1 MIWIDWCI
9 VAFFVISIL
18 IGVIQGFV
26 REVLNLLVW
35 VLAFGLASVFGH
47 MLADMMIPHINEPAV
62 RLVCAYLVLFI
73 SGLVL
78 GSILS
83 HLITELV
90 RNSIFSGVD
99 RSLGAG
105 FGFLRGALVVTVFLL
120 CAGTVSAQQA
130 IPQTD
135 PTTQTSGAPLSGG
148 LLQEVIVTAEKRAQ
162 PLQDVPMSIT
172 AVTSAALQNLGA
184 TTLADI
190 ARA

>member
-47 MLADMMIPHINEPAV
+47 MLANMMIPYINEPAI
-62 RLVCAYLVLFI
+62 RLACAYLVLFI
-73 SGLVL
+73 SGLVV

-90 RNSIFSGVD
+90 RSSIFSGVD

-105 FGFLRGALVVTVFLL
+105 FGFLRGVLVVTVFVL
-120 CAGTVSAQQA
+120 CAGTMGAKQ
-130 IPQTD
+130 D
-135 PTTQTSGAPLSGG
+135 HWWTQSMLVPRFAVLSDMVKPMVPESWLDKIRPDAAP
-148 LLQEVIVTAEKRAQ
+148 
-162 PLQDVPMSIT
+162 
-172 AVTSAALQNLGA
+172 AAPPA
-184 TTLADI
+184 AAASRHTP
-190 ARA
+190 